1 MASTITNYSSAI
13 NVQFPVAGMDND
25 SQGFRTNFSKIQ
37 SALTVASEE
46 ITSLQLASSDPSNII
61 LNSYTAAE
69 LYNLGSVNDG
79 TMVLLTDTNNKPAYY
94 LGNSWYVFSGTSIT
108 LTGSTAVED
117 ASNIQ
122 VTGQLL
128 LSGSQS
134 LTNAGAA
141 NLYVTA
147 SYFATTGSWTATLA
161 AGTAGLIKTFM
172 MVADGGDM
180 VITVTNAGWKT
191 SGTGTITFG
200 DIGDGCTLQYINSKW
215 FCIGQNGVAFG

>member
-1 MASTITNYSSAI
+1 MASTITNYSSTI
-13 NVQFPVAGMDND
+13 NVQFPVAGVDND

-61 LNSYTAAE
+61 LNSYTASE
-69 LYNLGSVNDG
+69 LYNLGSVEDG
-79 TMVLLTDTNNKPAYY
+79 TMVLLADTNNKPAYY
-94 LGNSWYVFSGTSIT
+94 LGNSWHVFTGTSVT

-117 ASNIQ
+117 ASNIEIS
-122 VTGQLL
+122 GQLL
-128 LSGSQS
+128 LSGGQA
-134 LTNAGAA
+134 LTNGGAA

-147 SYFATTGSWTATLA
+147 SYFTTTASWTATLA
-161 AGTAGLIKTFM
+161 AGTVGLIKTFM

-191 SGTGTITFG
+191 SGTGTITFN
-200 DIGDGCTLQYINSKW
+200 DIGDGCTLQYMNSKW
-215 FCIGQNGVAFG
+215 YCIGQNGVTFG